1 MDDDF
6 VRALNKF
13 NSKFCF
19 SNKKN
24 SLNEVLQKNKK
35 KDKGEDINCNK
46 LKKDLELQ
54 YIHSSNNKICQ
65 KFLTLPLNKKSDKL
79 KDHSD
84 KVILPVSILKTLE
97 KGNYKN
103 EVEFPYTFSIKNV
116 QNNYITHACVL
127 EFSSNEGIIFVSDNI
142 KENLGLDKP
151 QNSSI
156 ARVLITY
163 CILSKCDFIKL
174 DSLNDNIND
183 IKYMKNLLE
192 NELSLNYSTLTLGDY
207 IHINHLNF
215 YISELEPDNAVS
227 LINTDINVDI
237 CERTNIDEYKNIK
250 IMGDHK
256 DIYEIIKI
264 DIPINS
270 SIQKGMNKYKFV
282 INNNILDLLKKG
294 KGELAINLQSQM
306 MLNSL
311 NLFIS
316 FPPLDSVSEVFHHLY
331 IDDCSIDKIVIN
343 RDVIK
348 NILKI
353 HFACMVKD
361 EHCNRN
367 NNNHDDVNEKEDDI
381 YNGICSDQQV
391 HNKIGGQSY
400 DDSFLEYIFEHF
412 FPHIIY
418 IGVHNYMDTLVE
430 YSICLKLNVEKN
442 MKTKKDENNNKCVNM
457 SSLNHNNN
465 INLLKNIDMITTD
478 REHIKSD
485 DRYIT
490 CDNCFKD
497 ILKYNIDMH
506 KIHCLKNFTLCNI
519 CKKVLKKNEKENH
532 IHCDICNEGMHLNEK
547 KKHEHIWHTE
557 IKCVCNKLLFRK
569 QFIFHQNLFCPKKII
584 YCTFCNI
591 FTQSNINIYN
601 EDFILATFFD
611 KYDNNKTTNCTINK
625 SIKYYYNILF
635 TYFHFFLKYIKNTE
649 HEKYCGSK
657 SINCTMC
664 KQIIY
669 RNQYL
674 FHLNTIH
681 HFNKIESFK
690 IINENTD
697 LSQLMNDTEHKS

>member
-24 SLNEVLQKNKK
+24 SLNEVLQNKK
-35 KDKGEDINCNK
+35 NDKGEDINCNK

-142 KENLGLDKP
+142 KQNLGLDKP
-151 QNSSI
+151 QSSSI

-207 IHINHLNF
+207 IHINHLKF

-237 CERTNIDEYKNIK
+237 CERTNIDEYKNVK
-250 IMGDHK
+250 TMGDHK

-264 DIPINS
+264 DIPINNT
-270 SIQKGMNKYKFV
+270 IQKAMNKYKFI

-294 KGELAINLQSQM
+294 KIELAINLESNM
-306 MLNSL
+306 KLNCL

-316 FPPLDSVSEVFHHLY
+316 FPPLDSVSEVIHHLY
-331 IDDCSIDKIVIN
+331 IDDCNTDPIVIN
-343 RDVIK
+343 REIIK
-348 NILKI
+348 SILKI
-353 HFACMVKD
+353 HFACLMKE

-367 NNNHDDVNEKEDDI
+367 NDNDDANQNVDNK
-381 YNGICSDQQV
+381 YNSTSND
-391 HNKIGGQSY
+391 NLENDKIGIKNY
-400 DDSFLEYIFEHF
+400 DESFLEYIFEHF

-418 IGVHNYMDTLVE
+418 IGVHNYMDTLIE
-430 YSICLKLNVEKN
+430 YNICLKLNEEKN
-442 MKTKKDENNNKCVNM
+442 INTKKDDNNNKSVNGPVFI
-457 SSLNHNNN
+457 NNNNNN
-465 INLLKNIDMITTD
+465 INLLRNINMITPDT
-478 REHIKSD
+478 ENIKSD
-485 DRYIT
+485 DEYIT
-490 CDNCFKD
+490 CDNCLKD
-497 ILKYNIDMH
+497 ILKYNIYMH
-506 KIHCLKNFTLCNI
+506 KIHCMKNFILCNT

-532 IHCDICNEGMHLNEK
+532 IHCDICNEGMYLNEK
-547 KKHEHIWHTE
+547 EKHEFIWHTQ
-557 IKCVCNKLLFRK
+557 IKCVCNKILYRK

-584 YCTFCNI
+584 YCTYCNI

-601 EDFILATFFD
+601 EEFILATFFD
-611 KYDNNKTTNCTINK
+611 IYDNVKTNNSTINK

-635 TYFHFFLKYIKNTE
+635 TYFHFFFKYIKNTE

-657 SINCTMC
+657 SINCTIC
-664 KQIIY
+664 KKIIY
-669 RNQYL
+669 RNDYL

-681 HFNKIESFK
+681 HFNKTESFK
-690 IINENTD
+690 IINDNVD
-697 LSQLMNDTEHKS
+697 FSQLMNDTKHKS

>member
-1 MDDDF
+1 M
-6 VRALNKF
+6 
-13 NSKFCF
+13 
-19 SNKKN
+19 
-24 SLNEVLQKNKK
+24 
-35 KDKGEDINCNK
+35 
-46 LKKDLELQ
+46 
-54 YIHSSNNKICQ
+54 
-65 KFLTLPLNKKSDKL
+65 
-79 KDHSD
+79 
-84 KVILPVSILKTLE
+84 KTLE

-142 KENLGLDKP
+142 KENLGLNKP

-174 DSLNDNIND
+174 DSLNNNIND

-237 CERTNIDEYKNIK
+237 CERNNMEGYKNVNIL
-250 IMGDHK
+250 GDHK

-282 INNNILDLLKKG
+282 LNNNTLDLLKKG
-294 KGELAINLQSQM
+294 KIELAIHLQSQM
-306 MLNSL
+306 MLHSL

-316 FPPLDSVSEVFHHLY
+316 LPPLDSVSEVLHHLY
-331 IDDCSIDKIVIN
+331 IDDYSTDEIIIN
-343 RDVIK
+343 REVIR
-348 NILKI
+348 NILKL
-353 HFACMVKD
+353 HFACMIK
-361 EHCNRN
+361 EQPYNKN
-367 NNNHDDVNEKEDDI
+367 NDNHHANDKED
-381 YNGICSDQQV
+381 NV
-391 HNKIGGQSY
+391 HNGTCNDHHEDDKIEKQNY

-418 IGVHNYMDTLVE
+418 IGVHNYMDTLVD
-430 YSICLKLNVEKN
+430 YSICLKLNGEKN
-442 MKTKKDENNNKCVNM
+442 MSTKKDDSNNKCVNT
-457 SSLNHNNN
+457 SGFIHNN
-465 INLLKNIDMITTD
+465 INLLKNININTQDID
-478 REHIKSD
+478 NNNND
-485 DRYIT
+485 DTYIT
-490 CDNCFKD
+490 CDNCLKN
-497 ILKYNIDMH
+497 ILKYNIHMH

-519 CKKVLKKNEKENH
+519 CKKVLKKNEKDNH
-532 IHCDICNEGMHLNEK
+532 IHCDICNEGMHKNK
-547 KKHEHIWHTE
+547 KKTHELIWHTQ
-557 IKCVCNKLLFRK
+557 IKCVCDKLLFRK

-601 EDFILATFFD
+601 EEFILATFFD
-611 KYDNNKTTNCTINK
+611 KYDNIKTNNSTVNK
-625 SIKYYYNILF
+625 SIKYYYNMLF

-657 SINCTMC
+657 SINCTIC

-669 RNQYL
+669 RNEYL
-674 FHLNTIH
+674 LHLNTLH

-690 IINENTD
+690 IINDNAD
-697 LSQLMNDTEHKS
+697 LSQLMN